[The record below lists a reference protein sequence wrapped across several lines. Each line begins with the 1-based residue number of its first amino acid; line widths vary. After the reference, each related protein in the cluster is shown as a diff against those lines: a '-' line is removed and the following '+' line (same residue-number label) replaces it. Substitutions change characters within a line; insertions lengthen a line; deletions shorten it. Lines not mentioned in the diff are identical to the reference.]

1 MPHRRISSGEIK
13 RKEESEAAANQVQVR
28 LLQLRQA
35 HRLLSIRFHGS
46 TSILGRWATSRFQS
60 MKMAWNS
67 NLGLFR
73 RIRAPGPSSLGQ
85 LEHTVTGL
93 GSKGSTTQR
102 QR

>member
-1 MPHRRISSGEIK
+1 
-13 RKEESEAAANQVQVR
+13 
-28 LLQLRQA
+28 
-35 HRLLSIRFHGS
+35 
-46 TSILGRWATSRFQS
+46 